1 MEIFEVASLGFYFVC
16 IIIALFV
23 KILSSIKKDDE
34 NEFNENSFQRFAKFY
49 GETIP
54 SDAEFNNKLNKICSL
69 IKGGE
74 TDIKKIAELSS
85 CTEAECIFKIK
96 YLKNKRMIEDYN
108 IDTFKMRLYT
118 LNAEDERL
126 LKKYNTCLYG
136 THPQIDVI
144 AHILAK
150 QENKTVD
157 EEKEIIFKE
166 LKYLDDRNLLNGIK
180 INDVDKKLIYYT
192 VEKRKTSNL
201 LTVHCPNCGA
211 LNDIDEGNKTRCA
224 YCNTIIEGDNNHD

>member
-23 KILSSIKKDDE
+23 KVLSSIKKDDE

-126 LKKYNTCLYG
+126 LKKYNTFLYG

>member
-126 LKKYNTCLYG
+126 LKKYNTFLYG

-224 YCNTIIEGDNNHD
+224 YCNTIIEGDKNND

>member
-85 CTEAECIFKIK
+85 CTEAECVFKIK

-126 LKKYNTCLYG
+126 LKKYNTFLYG

>member
-126 LKKYNTCLYG
+126 LKKYNTFLYG

>member
-126 LKKYNTCLYG
+126 LKKYNTFLYG

-166 LKYLDDRNLLNGIK
+166 LKYFDDRNLLNGIK

>member
-126 LKKYNTCLYG
+126 LKKYNTFLYS

>member
-126 LKKYNTCLYG
+126 LKKYNTFLYG

-150 QENKTVD
+150 HENKTVD

>member
-108 IDTFKMRLYT
+108 IDTFKLRLYT
-118 LNAEDERL
+118 LNPEDERL
-126 LKKYNTCLYG
+126 LKKYNSFLYG
-136 THPQIDVI
+136 SHPQIDVI

-150 QENKTVD
+150 HENKTVE

-166 LKYLDDRNLLNGIK
+166 LKYLDNRNLLNGIK

-192 VEKRKTSNL
+192 VEKKKTTNL

-224 YCNTIIEGDNNHD
+224 YCNTIIEGDKNND

>member
-126 LKKYNTCLYG
+126 LKKYNTFLYG
-136 THPQIDVI
+136 THPQIEVI